1 MGLDRLT
8 VLVVEDNSFARNMI
22 AEILRALK
30 IGRVVTA
37 SDGADAIGMLRQ
49 ASKHKLAAKVL
60 GFDIILSDYLMSP
73 INGTMLLRWVRQ
85 HDDCPDRFMPFVM
98 ISGVADHEVVREA
111 RDMGTTEFLAKPFSV
126 KSIADH
132 IQVLIDAPR
141 PFIFSNAYFGPERRR
156 QKRPYHAAD
165 RRVIT
170 SDEQQTVY
178 TTTKLKNPDPKIKTF
193 IFNLPNRLRE
203 KVMGLGKGGPMT
215 IDPEI
220 LKAAEQQ
227 LDRMETDYS
236 DWVRGTVKQL
246 SDAYEKALVDDRAR
260 TAAVAQ
266 INRISHDLR
275 GQGTTF
281 GYPLITVFGNSLHE
295 CTVKIDKVPDK
306 LLEFV
311 RAHIDGITAV
321 IRDRIKGS
329 GGAIGTELVESLERA
344 RTRLA
349 SAVE

>member
-1 MGLDRLT
+1 VGLDRLT

-49 ASKHKLAAKVL
+49 ASKHKMAAKVL

-98 ISGVADHEVVREA
+98 ISGVADQEVVREA

-126 KSIADH
+126 KSVADH
-132 IQVLIDAPR
+132 ISSLLDAPR
-141 PFIFSNAYFGPERRR
+141 PFIYCSAYFGPDRRR
-156 QKRPYHAAD
+156 QKRPYNAAD
-165 RRVIT
+165 RRVIKP
-170 SDEQQTVY
+170 DEQEVVY
-178 TTTKLKNPDPKIKTF
+178 STSKLKKPDPKIKTF

-203 KVMGLGKGGPMT
+203 KVMGLGKGGGPI
-215 IDPEI
+215 IDPDI

-227 LDRMETDYS
+227 LDRMEGDYS

-246 SDAYEKALVDDRAR
+246 TDAYDKAMADDRAR
-260 TAAVAQ
+260 VAMVAQ

-281 GYPLITVFGNSLHE
+281 GYPLITVFGNSLYD
-295 CTVKIDKVPDK
+295 CTVKIEKVPDK

-349 SAVE
+349 NTVE